1 MEETEQ
7 TYEKKPTII
16 NREIKLEEIMQ
27 VDSHKKFNLHFFN
40 LKKLLF
46 TAGRSFQILD
56 LDSLEI
62 TKVLSNSPGGVGS
75 VAIHPNKKIFAVAE
89 KGAQPQIF
97 VYSFPELERLATLP
111 GGTEKAFKHIEFSA
125 SGNKLA
131 SLGCAPDYSL
141 ALWDWENEILNLKA
155 KAFSQEVVR
164 VSFSKFSEK
173 ILVTSGLTHIK
184 FWNVANTFT
193 GLKLKGYIGKFGV
206 VKMTDISGFEI
217 FPDEK
222 VLSGSE
228 TGELLL
234 WESHFVKA
242 ILHERGFD
250 RCHR

>member
-1 MEETEQ
+1 MS
-7 TYEKKPTII
+7 IV
-16 NREIKLEEIMQ
+16 LEEIMQ
-27 VDSHKKFNLHFFN
+27 FDSHKRFNFHFFDT
-40 LKKLLF
+40 KTLLF
-46 TAGRSFQILD
+46 SAGRSFQILNMDD
-56 LDSLEI
+56 LSISKRISES
-62 TKVLSNSPGGVGS
+62 VGGIGS
-75 VAIHPNKKIFAVAE
+75 VAIHPKKKIFAVAE
-89 KGAQPQIF
+89 KGTQPCIF
-97 VYSFPELERLATLP
+97 IYSYPEIKKIATLR
-111 GGTEKAFKHIEFSA
+111 GGTEKAYKHIEFSP
-125 SGNKLA
+125 SGDKLA

-141 ALWDWENEILNLKA
+141 AIWDLDKQILKLKA

-164 VSFSKFSEK
+164 VSFSKFCEK

-242 ILHERGFD
+242 ILREKGELT
-250 RCHR
+250 CHK